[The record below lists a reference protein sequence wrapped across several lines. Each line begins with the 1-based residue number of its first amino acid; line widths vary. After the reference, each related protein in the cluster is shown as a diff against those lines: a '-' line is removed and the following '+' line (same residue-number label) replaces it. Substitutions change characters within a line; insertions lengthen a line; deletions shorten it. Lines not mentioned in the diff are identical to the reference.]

1 MSYVSPGDG
10 ANDGNA
16 NANDGANGGAN
27 FPAVYGVFVSYK

>member
-1 MSYVSPGDG
+1 MSYLSFGDG